1 MQKIRI
7 LVANQ
12 PEPIGGVT
20 CWRMYWPLDYLER
33 TWGDALEIRY
43 AREQIFPADLYWS
56 DIVLCY
62 RPSEPAHIG
71 VIEEAKRLGK
81 KILLDYDDDLTAIP
95 VGHPE
100 FFRLGTKAEFVK
112 KAISLA
118 DAIWVSTEALKAVIQ
133 KNTTDAEVIVIPNAI
148 LPETIATD
156 PAKWAPVRNGIWAGS
171 PAHREDADAFK
182 MDYKL
187 IRKNVTSFIWI
198 NYMPTWASNDQEYG
212 SAMLHPWIHT
222 EMYFE
227 WMRQNKVA
235 VIWKPLITSQFNA
248 CKSNIAYIT
257 ATAVGA
263 VCVTNQAGMP
273 QWEFALRNMPR
284 SEDDHRAAWKTA
296 AADVRAHYD
305 LRQWNEVRLRE
316 ILNLINK

>member
-20 CWRMYWPLDYLER
+20 CWRMYWPLDHLER

-62 RPSEPAHIG
+62 RPSEPAHIA
-71 VIEEAKRLGK
+71 VIEEALRLGK

-112 KAISLA
+112 KGIALA
-118 DAIWVSTEALKAVIQ
+118 DAIWVSTEALKETMGHA
-133 KNTTDAEVIVIPNAI
+133 NTMVIPNAI
-148 LPETIATD
+148 LPEVIAPE
-156 PAKWAPVRNGIWAGS
+156 PAKWDDTRCAVWAGS

-182 MDYKL
+182 QDYKFL
-187 IRKNVTSFIWI
+187 RKHVDEFIWV
-198 NYMPTWASNDQEYG
+198 NYMPTWASSKKEYG
-212 SAMLHPWIHT
+212 GAILSPWIHT
-222 EMYFE
+222 ELYF
-227 WMRQNKVA
+227 QSLYAHNTVA
-235 VIWKPLITSQFNA
+235 IWKPLITSQFNA

-263 VCVTNQAGMP
+263 VCITNQAGTT
-273 QWEFALRNMPR
+273 QWEYALRNFPR
-284 SEDDHRAAWKTA
+284 NETEFREAWTTA
-296 AADVRAHYD
+296 AADVRTHYN
-305 LRQWNEVRLRE
+305 LCRWNEVRLRE
-316 ILNLINK
+316 ILKLVNK

>member
-20 CWRMYWPLDYLER
+20 CWRMYWPLDHLER

-62 RPSEPAHIG
+62 RPSEPAHIA

-112 KAISLA
+112 RAIGLA
-118 DAIWVSTEALKAVIQ
+118 DAIWVSTEALK
-133 KNTTDAEVIVIPNAI
+133 NTMKHENVTVIPNAI
-148 LPETIATD
+148 LPEAIVSE

-182 MDYKL
+182 AEYKF
-187 IRKNVTSFIWI
+187 IRKNLTGFIWI
-198 NYMPTWASNDQEYG
+198 NYMPTWASNEQEYG
-212 SAMLHPWIHT
+212 AAMLHPWIHT
-222 EMYFE
+222 EQYFE
-227 WMRQNKVA
+227 WLRKNKVVA
-235 VIWKPLITSQFNA
+235 IWKPLITNQFNA

-263 VCVTNQAGMP
+263 VCITNQAGMP
-273 QWEFALRNMPR
+273 QWEFALRNLQR
-284 SEDDHRAAWKTA
+284 NETDHAQAWATA

-305 LRQWNEVRLRE
+305 LRAWNEVRLRE
-316 ILNLINK
+316 LLKLANQ